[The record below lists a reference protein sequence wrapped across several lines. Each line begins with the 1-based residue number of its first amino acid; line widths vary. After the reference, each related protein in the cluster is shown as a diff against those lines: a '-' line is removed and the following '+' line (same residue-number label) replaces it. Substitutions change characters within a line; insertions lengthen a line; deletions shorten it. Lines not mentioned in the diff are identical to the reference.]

1 MKTREEKRA
10 KYERERKK
18 KFRHLKNTAQLSNY
32 YKQKRESKL
41 NQVIMAQVEPIK
53 KEEKV
58 ETEIK
63 KQTNM
68 ETKYNFIQGI
78 IKAVKYVILFALGT
92 LAVGL
97 PAEWSQL
104 TIAGVIVLVYNFLKI
119 QWMPKLP

>member
-78 IKAVKYVILFALGT
+78 IKAVKYIILFALGT
-92 LAVGL
+92 LAVGI
-97 PAEWSQL
+97 PMEWGQL
-104 TIAGVIVLVYNFLKI
+104 TVAGLIVLVYNFLKI
-119 QWMPKLP
+119 KWMPKLP